1 MSSSPE
7 RSSWHVERL
16 GRLAVGWAENPA
28 IDAARL
34 HPRERR
40 WLDRMDQR
48 PARRAEWIAGRLG
61 LARLL
66 PPGAAVLARSDGTP
80 DVVGTAWAASISHE
94 DGWVAVAAR
103 PGAGRVAVD
112 LVPTS
117 AAPAAAR
124 ALARARVKGTSN
136 LGEPEP
142 AAVWA
147 ALECAAKLCGIGVA
161 ALLDRRGIHIDALA
175 GGRLRISGLGPPA
188 RVSLRRLPG
197 GALLAVADA
206 DEAP

>member
-1 MSSSPE
+1 MSSSPA
-7 RSSWHVERL
+7 RSSWHLARL
-16 GRLAVGWAENPA
+16 GRLAVGWAKNPA
-28 IDAARL
+28 IDAGRL

-66 PPGAAVLARSDGTP
+66 PPGAAVLARPDGTP
-80 DVVGTAWAASISHE
+80 AVVGAAWAASISHE

-112 LVPTS
+112 LVPVS

-124 ALARARVKGTSN
+124 ALARARVNRPGDT
-136 LGEPEP
+136 GEP
-142 AAVWA
+142 AAAWA
-147 ALECAAKLCGIGVA
+147 ALECAAKLRGIGVA
-161 ALLDRRGIHIDALA
+161 ALLDRRARIAELT
-175 GGRLRISGLGPPA
+175 GGRLRISGLGRPVH
-188 RVSLRRLPG
+188 VSLRHLPG
-197 GALLAVADA
+197 AVLAVAD
-206 DEAP
+206 EAS